1 MLLTCGGLVIKMMT
15 QGPLAFLKQ
24 PWYMLD
30 VACLLLALMTLMTS
44 LMTPLIAWCPRY
56 MLDLICL
63 LLALFNPLNN
73 TDVIT
78 FNQRIFGA
86 LASLRA
92 LMLFSRFNELKHI
105 SESIARSLPNVLIAL
120 ILLVTGW
127 LIFALIGLSAS
138 ECI

>member
-1 MLLTCGGLVIKMMT
+1 
-15 QGPLAFLKQ
+15 
-24 PWYMLD
+24 
-30 VACLLLALMTLMTS
+30 
-44 LMTPLIAWCPRY
+44 

-63 LLALFNPLNN
+63 LLAFFNPLKN
-73 TDVIT
+73 TEVIT

-120 ILLVTGW
+120 ILLVAGW